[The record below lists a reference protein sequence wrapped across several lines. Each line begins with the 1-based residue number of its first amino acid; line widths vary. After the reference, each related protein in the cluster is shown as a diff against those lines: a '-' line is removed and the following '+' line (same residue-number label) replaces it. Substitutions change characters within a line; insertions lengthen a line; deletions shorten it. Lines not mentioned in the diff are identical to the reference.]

1 MTTQRKRNSQRPQ
14 IEPEVIVN
22 AECFN
27 QIQKLLTFERPISIR
42 IGSHIGIIHTVE
54 QAIIWI
60 HDQSGSE
67 LRNVLSGALNKL
79 YEAKQV
85 KTFNVTSD
93 ARKALAHAFSSQ
105 NILIG

>member
-1 MTTQRKRNSQRPQ
+1 MTSKSNRKPRRQH
-14 IEPEVIVN
+14 IEPEMIVN
-22 AECFN
+22 PESFN
-27 QIQKLLTFERPISIR
+27 QIQRLLTFDRPISIR

-54 QAIIWI
+54 QAIVWI

-67 LRNVLSGALNKL
+67 LRHVLSEALNKL

-93 ARKALAHAFSSQ
+93 ARKTLAQAFSMQ
-105 NILIG
+105 NLLIR